1 MSDRPAID
9 LKWTIIG
16 AAVIVALNQLAAAGL
31 GPALVP
37 NLVEAMGDVG
47 GLVVFA
53 LVVAVCSFFV
63 GGLLVGWLSPGE
75 TLAEPAIACVV
86 AVVVNG
92 IVSVARGQLADAGGI
107 VGLVIAAGIGF
118 ALGLL
123 GAKVGER
130 IQGDTTDKM
139 RERGEL

>member
-1 MSDRPAID
+1 MSDRPSLD
-9 LKWTIIG
+9 FKWTIIG
-16 AAVIVALNQLAAAGL
+16 AAVIVALNQVLSLALASSLLPSLIEG
-31 GPALVP
+31 
-37 NLVEAMGDVG
+37 MGEMG

-53 LVVAVCSFFV
+53 ILVALGSFFV

-75 TLAEPAIACVV
+75 TLAEPAVACVV

-92 IVSVARGQLADAGGI
+92 LLAGLSGAQNL
-107 VGLVIAAGIGF
+107 VGLVLAAAIGF
-118 ALGLL
+118 GLGLL

-130 IQGDTTDKM
+130 IQGDTTEKM

>member
-1 MSDRPAID
+1 MSERPSLD

-16 AAVIVALNQLAAAGL
+16 AAVIVGLNQVLSRGLAGSLLPSLVGSL
-31 GPALVP
+31 G
-37 NLVEAMGDVG
+37 EMG

-53 LVVAVCSFFV
+53 LVVALGSFFV

-75 TLAEPAIACVV
+75 TLAEPAVACVV
-86 AVVVNG
+86 AVAINGVV
-92 IVSVARGQLADAGGI
+92 AGVTGAGNLL
-107 VGLVIAAGIGF
+107 GLVIAAAIGF

-130 IQGDTTDKM
+130 IQGDTTEKM